1 MNDNQQFKAVLEIL
15 LPEFA
20 KNIIVKRNISESD
33 AITLL
38 YSSKLYEKISVERTK
53 LWHLSVPTLYDML
66 VEEIEIGE
74 IIYPEE
80 A

>member
-1 MNDNQQFKAVLEIL
+1 MKNNQQFKAVLEIL

-20 KNIIVKRNISESD
+20 KTIILKKNISETD

-38 YSSKLYEKISVERTK
+38 YSSKIYEKLSIESTK
-53 LWHLSVPTLYDML
+53 LWHLSVPTLFDML
-66 VEEIEIGE
+66 VQEIEKGE